1 MTQPNFHEMSR
12 EELRAY
18 MLEHRDDEQA
28 FHAYMDRLATEPV
41 LARGTIEDLQDP
53 DRFAE
58 ILEKVA
64 RIKREHRSPDT

>member
-1 MTQPNFHEMSR
+1 MTQPNFEQMSR
-12 EELRAY
+12 KELRAY

-53 DRFAE
+53 SRFGE
-58 ILEKVA
+58 ILERVNK
-64 RIKREHRSPDT
+64 IKQEGRASDV